1 MAGYTLILAIL
12 ILGGIIATL
21 GDRIGT
27 KVGKARLSIFNLR
40 PRDTATVVTIATGG
54 MISASTL
61 GILLLLSGQ
70 LRDGLFRLESIRSE
84 LSSSKQQKQKIET
97 ELNAAKA
104 EQEKA
109 EQNLKV
115 INKSLAEA
123 VRKQSETQALL
134 QTVESKFE
142 KADEE
147 LQQASKQA
155 ADLRDRIQDLTKEQ
169 ENLQSESSQL
179 RNEKE
184 RISSEKERIST
195 ELTTISR
202 DRETLIQKV
211 DESEQR
217 LVAINKQRSELTSEI
232 ASLETAREQLIISL
246 EALRKGNVAIFAD
259 QILSIGVV
267 RPNLSPAELRQASI
281 QLIQQAERNARQLL
295 DFLPDQAPK
304 EPVININEVQ
314 IEGLLNRIKD
324 GQSYVIRILSA
335 GNFLKRETRVA
346 IAADV
351 TVNRQIFA
359 RGDEIATLQFSPNLS
374 PQALA
379 SRVEQLFLLVSFRAR
394 REGVLADTITGN
406 VGNFPPDAL
415 TELFKVASEL
425 KSPYEIRAVT
435 KDTIFP
441 ASTLTLELVI
451 RQNGI
456 EIARFS

>member
-27 KVGKARLSIFNLR
+27 KVGKARLSMFNLR
-40 PRDTATVVTIATGG
+40 PRDTATLVTIATGG

-84 LSSSKQQKQKIET
+84 LSSSQQQKQKVET
-97 ELNAAKA
+97 ELSAAKK
-104 EQEKA
+104 EQENA
-109 EQNLKV
+109 QQRLGQ
-115 INKSLAEA
+115 INKSLVQAL
-123 VRKQSETQALL
+123 RKQSETQALL
-134 QTVESKFE
+134 QSVESKFE
-142 KADEE
+142 KADQE
-147 LQQASKQA
+147 LQKASQQE
-155 ADLRDRIQDLTKEQ
+155 ADLRDRIQSLGKEQ
-169 ENLQSESSQL
+169 ENLQSESIQL
-179 RNEKE
+179 KDEKE
-184 RISSEKERIST
+184 RISG
-195 ELTTISR
+195 ELADISR
-202 DRETLIQKV
+202 DRETLKQKV

-217 LVAINKQRSELTSEI
+217 LVAIEKQRIDLTSEI

-246 EALRKGNVAIFAD
+246 EALRKGNVAVFSD
-259 QILSIGVV
+259 QLLAIGVV
-267 RPNLSPAELRQASI
+267 RPNLSKAELRQASI
-281 QLIQQAERNARQLL
+281 QLIQQAELNVRELL

-304 EPVININEVQ
+304 EPIIKITDAQ
-314 IEGLLNRIKD
+314 IEVLLNRLKD

-335 GNFLKRETRVA
+335 GNFLKRETKVA

-351 TVNRQIFA
+351 TINRQIFA
-359 RGDEIATLQFSPNLS
+359 RGDEIATLQFSPNLT
-374 PQALA
+374 PQLLA

-394 REGVLADTITGN
+394 REGVLANPITGK

-415 TELFKVASEL
+415 TELFKVVSEL
-425 KSPYEIRAVT
+425 KSAYEIRAVA
-435 KDTIFP
+435 KDAIFP

>member
-12 ILGGIIATL
+12 ILGGMIATL

-27 KVGKARLSIFNLR
+27 KVGKARLSIFKLR

-61 GILLLLSGQ
+61 GILLLMSGQ

-84 LSSSKQQKQKIET
+84 LSSSQEQKQKIET
-97 ELNAAKA
+97 ELNAAKN

-109 EQNLKV
+109 QLRLSE
-115 INKSLAEA
+115 INKSLIQA

-134 QTVESKFE
+134 QSVESKFQ
-142 KADEE
+142 KADED
-147 LQQASKQA
+147 LQKASQQE
-155 ADLRDRIQDLTKEQ
+155 ADLRDRIQNLTKEQ
-169 ENLQSESSQL
+169 ENLQAESSQL
-179 RNEKE
+179 KQEKE
-184 RISSEKERIST
+184 RFSSELAS
-195 ELTTISR
+195 ISR
-202 DRETLIQKV
+202 DRETLKQKV
-211 DESEQR
+211 NESEQR
-217 LVAINKQRSELTSEI
+217 LVAIEKQRTDLTSEI
-232 ASLETAREQLIISL
+232 SSLETAREQLIISL

-267 RPNLSPAELRQASI
+267 RPNLSADELRQASI
-281 QLIQQAERNARQLL
+281 QLIQQAERNAREIL
-295 DFLPDQAPK
+295 DFLPDQLPK
-304 EPVININEVQ
+304 DPVIKINDLQ

-335 GNFLKRETRVA
+335 GNFLKRETKIT

-351 TVNRQIFA
+351 TLNRQIFA
-359 RGDEIATLQFSPNLS
+359 RGDEIATLQFNPNLS
-374 PQALA
+374 AQILA
-379 SRVEQLFLLVSFRAR
+379 SRIEQLFLLVSFRAR
-394 REGVLADTITGN
+394 REGVLANTITGK
-406 VGNFPPDAL
+406 VGNFPPEAL

-425 KSPYEIRAVT
+425 KSPYEIKALA
-435 KDTIFP
+435 KDAIFP

>member
-84 LSSSKQQKQKIET
+84 LSSSQQQKQKIET

-134 QTVESKFE
+134 KTVESKFE

-184 RISSEKERIST
+184 RIST
-195 ELTTISR
+195 ELATISR

-217 LVAINKQRSELTSEI
+217 LVEINRQRSELTSEI

-415 TELFKVASEL
+415 TQLFKAASEL

-435 KDTIFP
+435 KDLIFP

>member
-70 LRDGLFRLESIRSE
+70 LRDGLFRLESIRQE
-84 LSSSKQQKQKIET
+84 LSSSQDQKQKIET
-97 ELNAAKA
+97 ELNLAKT

-109 EQNLKV
+109 QQRLGE
-115 INKSLAEA
+115 INKSLVQAL
-123 VRKQSETQALL
+123 RKQSETQALL
-134 QTVESKFE
+134 QSVETKFE

-147 LQQASKQA
+147 LQKASKQE
-155 ADLRDRIQDLTKEQ
+155 ADLRDRIQNLTKEQ
-169 ENLQSESSQL
+169 ENLQSESTQL
-179 RNEKE
+179 RQEKE
-184 RISSEKERIST
+184 RISG
-195 ELTTISR
+195 ELASISR
-202 DRETLIQKV
+202 DRETLQQKV
-211 DESEQR
+211 NESEQR
-217 LVAINKQRSELTSEI
+217 LSAIDKQRVELTAEI
-232 ASLETAREQLIISL
+232 SSLETAREQLIISL

-267 RPNLSPAELRQASI
+267 RPNLSAAELRQASI
-281 QLIQQAERNARQLL
+281 QLIQQAERNALELL
-295 DFLPDQAPK
+295 AFLPDQAPK
-304 EPVININEVQ
+304 EPVIKINDAQ

-335 GNFLKRETRVA
+335 GNFLKRETNVT
-346 IAADV
+346 ISADV
-351 TVNRQIFA
+351 TLNRQIFA
-359 RGDEIATLQFSPNLS
+359 RGDEIATLQFSPNLP

-394 REGVLADTITGN
+394 REGVLADPITGK

-425 KSPYEIRAVT
+425 KSPYEIRAVA
-435 KDTIFP
+435 KDVIFP

-451 RQNGI
+451 RQNGV
-456 EIARFS
+456 EIVRFS

>member
-12 ILGGIIATL
+12 ILGGMIATL

-84 LSSSKQQKQKIET
+84 LSSSQEQKQKIET
-97 ELNAAKA
+97 ELTAAKT

-109 EQNLKV
+109 QLRLGQ
-115 INKSLAEA
+115 INKSLVEA

-134 QTVESKFE
+134 QSVESKFAQ
-142 KADEE
+142 ADEQ
-147 LQQASKQA
+147 LQKASQQE
-155 ADLRDRIQDLTKEQ
+155 ADLRDRIQNLTAEQ
-169 ENLQSESSQL
+169 TSLQAESSQL
-179 RNEKE
+179 RDEKS
-184 RISSEKERIST
+184 RISI
-195 ELTTISR
+195 ELATISR
-202 DRETLIQKV
+202 DRETLKQKV

-217 LVAINKQRSELTSEI
+217 LVEIEKQRVALGSEV
-232 ASLETAREQLIISL
+232 ASLESAREQLLISL

-267 RPNLSPAELRQASI
+267 RPNLSNAELRQASI
-281 QLIQQAERNARQLL
+281 QLIQQAELNAREVL
-295 DFLPDQAPK
+295 DFLPDQVPK
-304 EPVININEVQ
+304 EPVIKITEAQ
-314 IEGLLNRIKD
+314 IEILLDKIKD

-335 GNFLKRETRVA
+335 GNFLKRETKIA

-351 TVNRQIFA
+351 TLNRQVFA
-359 RGDEIATLQFSPNLS
+359 RGAEIATLQFTPDLS

-379 SRVEQLFLLVSFRAR
+379 SRIEQLFLLVSFRAR
-394 REGVLADTITGN
+394 REGVLANTITGK
-406 VGNFPPDAL
+406 VGNFPPEAL
-415 TELFKVASEL
+415 TELFKVVSEL
-425 KSPYEIRAVT
+425 KSPYEIKAVT
-435 KDTIFP
+435 KEVIFP
-441 ASTLTLELVI
+441 ASSLSLELII
-451 RQNGI
+451 RQNGT
-456 EIARFS
+456 EIARFG

>member
-84 LSSSKQQKQKIET
+84 LSSSQQQKQKIET
-97 ELNAAKA
+97 ELNAARS

-134 QTVESKFE
+134 RTVESKFE

-184 RISSEKERIST
+184 RISSE
-195 ELTTISR
+195 LATISR

-217 LVAINKQRSELTSEI
+217 LVEINRQRSELTSEI

-415 TELFKVASEL
+415 TQLFKAASEL

-435 KDTIFP
+435 KDLIFP

>member
-12 ILGGIIATL
+12 ILGGAIATL

-84 LSSSKQQKQKIET
+84 LSNSQQQKQKVET
-97 ELNAAKA
+97 DLKAAQT
-104 EQEKA
+104 EQEQAKQRLG
-109 EQNLKV
+109 E
-115 INKSLAEA
+115 INKSLVQA

-134 QTVESKFE
+134 QTVENKFQQ
-142 KADEE
+142 ADEE
-147 LQQASKQA
+147 LQKASQQE
-155 ADLRDRIQDLTKEQ
+155 ADLRDRIQNLTAEQ
-169 ENLQSESSQL
+169 TSLQAESSQL
-179 RNEKE
+179 RDEKS
-184 RISSEKERIST
+184 RISSE
-195 ELTTISR
+195 LTDISR
-202 DRETLIQKV
+202 DRETLKQKV

-217 LVAINKQRSELTSEI
+217 LVEIEKQRVALGAEV
-232 ASLETAREQLIISL
+232 ASLESAREQLLISL

-267 RPNLSPAELRQASI
+267 RPNLSNTELRQASI
-281 QLIQQAERNARQLL
+281 QLIQQAELNAREVL

-304 EPVININEVQ
+304 DPVIRITEAQ
-314 IEGLLNRIKD
+314 IEILLNKIKD

-335 GNFLKRETRVA
+335 GNFLKRETKIA

-351 TVNRQIFA
+351 TLNRQIFA
-359 RGDEIATLQFSPNLS
+359 RGAEIATLQFTPNLS

-379 SRVEQLFLLVSFRAR
+379 SRIEQLFLLVSFRAR
-394 REGVLADTITGN
+394 REGVLANTLTGK
-406 VGNFPPDAL
+406 VGNFPPEAL
-415 TELFKVASEL
+415 TELFKVVSEL
-425 KSPYEIRAVT
+425 KSPYEIKAVT
-435 KDTIFP
+435 KEVIFP
-441 ASTLTLELVI
+441 ASSLSLELII

-456 EIARFS
+456 EIARFG

>member
-12 ILGGIIATL
+12 ILGGVIATL

-84 LSSSKQQKQKIET
+84 LSSSQEQKQRVET
-97 ELNAAKA
+97 ELNTAKN

-109 EQNLKV
+109 QNRLEQ
-115 INKSLAEA
+115 INEFLVQA
-123 VRKQSETQALL
+123 VKKQSETQALL
-134 QTVESKFE
+134 KSVESKFAQ
-142 KADEE
+142 ADAE
-147 LQQASKQA
+147 LQKASQQE
-155 ADLRDRIQDLTKEQ
+155 ADLRDRIQNLTTEQ
-169 ENLQSESSQL
+169 EDLQAESLQL
-179 RNEKE
+179 RDEKE
-184 RISSEKERIST
+184 RIAG
-195 ELTTISR
+195 ELVNISR
-202 DRETLIQKV
+202 DRETLKQRV

-217 LVAINKQRSELTSEI
+217 LVDIEKQRVALGTEV
-232 ASLETAREQLIISL
+232 ASLESAREQLLISL

-267 RPNLSPAELRQASI
+267 RPNLSPSELRQASA
-281 QLIQQAERNARQLL
+281 QLLQQAERNARELL
-295 DFLPDQAPK
+295 DFLPDQAPA
-304 EPVININEVQ
+304 EPVIQ
-314 IEGLLNRIKD
+314 ITEAQVEGLLNRIRD
-324 GQSYVIRILSA
+324 GQSYAIRILSA
-335 GNFLKRETRVA
+335 GNFLKRETRIA

-351 TVNRQIFA
+351 TLNRQIFA
-359 RGDEIATLQFSPNLS
+359 IGTEIASLKFTPDLA

-379 SRVEQLFLLVSFRAR
+379 SRIEQLFLLVSFRAR
-394 REGVLADTITGN
+394 REGVLANPLTGK
-406 VGNFPPDAL
+406 VGNFPPEAL
-415 TELFKVASEL
+415 TELFKFVSVLDA
-425 KSPYEIRAVT
+425 PYEIKAVA
-435 KDTIFP
+435 KEAIFP
-441 ASTLTLELVI
+441 ASSLSLELVI

>member
-1 MAGYTLILAIL
+1 MAGYTLVLAIL

-27 KVGKARLSIFNLR
+27 KVGRARLSMFNLR
-40 PRDTATVVTIATGG
+40 PRDTATLVTIATGG

-84 LSSSKQQKQKIET
+84 LSSSQQQKQKVET
-97 ELNAAKA
+97 ELNAAKN

-109 EQNLKV
+109 QQRLGE
-115 INKSLAEA
+115 INKSLVQA
-123 VRKQSETQALL
+123 VRKQAETQALL
-134 QTVESKFE
+134 QNVETKFQ

-147 LQQASKQA
+147 LKKASQQE
-155 ADLRDRIQDLTKEQ
+155 ADLRDRIQNLTKEQ
-169 ENLQSESSQL
+169 ENLQTESNQL
-179 RNEKE
+179 RQEKE
-184 RISSEKERIST
+184 RISG
-195 ELTTISR
+195 ELASISR
-202 DRETLIQKV
+202 DRETLKQKV

-217 LVAINKQRSELTSEI
+217 LVAIEKQRVDLTSEI
-232 ASLETAREQLIISL
+232 ASLESAREQLIISL

-267 RPNLSPAELRQASI
+267 RPNLSNAELRQASI
-281 QLIQQAERNARQLL
+281 QLLQQAERNARELL

-304 EPVININEVQ
+304 EPVIRITDAQ

-324 GQSYVIRILSA
+324 GKSYVIRILSA
-335 GNFLKRETRVA
+335 GNFLKRETKVA

-351 TVNRQIFA
+351 TLNRQIFA
-359 RGDEIATLQFSPNLS
+359 RGDEIATLQFMPNLT

-379 SRVEQLFLLVSFRAR
+379 SRIEQLFLLVSFRAR
-394 REGVLADTITGN
+394 REGVLANPVTGK

-415 TELFKVASEL
+415 TELFRVASEL
-425 KSPYEIRAVT
+425 KSTYEIRAVA
-435 KDTIFP
+435 KEAIFP
-441 ASTLTLELVI
+441 ASSLTLELVI

>member
-1 MAGYTLILAIL
+1 MAGYTLVLAIL

-27 KVGKARLSIFNLR
+27 KVGRARLSMFNLR
-40 PRDTATVVTIATGG
+40 PRDTATLVTIATGG

-84 LSSSKQQKQKIET
+84 LSSSQQQKQKVET
-97 ELNAAKA
+97 ELNAAKN

-109 EQNLKV
+109 QQRLEE
-115 INKSLAEA
+115 INKSLVQA
-123 VRKQSETQALL
+123 VRKQAETQALL
-134 QTVESKFE
+134 QNVETKFQ

-147 LQQASKQA
+147 LKKASQQE
-155 ADLRDRIQDLTKEQ
+155 ADLRDRIQNLTKEQ
-169 ENLQSESSQL
+169 ENLQTESNQL
-179 RNEKE
+179 RQEKE
-184 RISSEKERIST
+184 RISG
-195 ELTTISR
+195 ELASISR
-202 DRETLIQKV
+202 DRETLKQKV

-217 LVAINKQRSELTSEI
+217 LVAIEKQRVDLTSEI
-232 ASLETAREQLIISL
+232 ASLESAREQLIISL

-267 RPNLSPAELRQASI
+267 RPNLSNAELRQASI
-281 QLIQQAERNARQLL
+281 QLLQQAERNARELL

-304 EPVININEVQ
+304 EPVIRITDAQ
-314 IEGLLNRIKD
+314 IEGLLDRIKD
-324 GQSYVIRILSA
+324 GKSYVIRILSA
-335 GNFLKRETRVA
+335 GNFLKRETKVA

-351 TVNRQIFA
+351 TLNRQIFA
-359 RGDEIATLQFSPNLS
+359 RGDEIATLQFMPNLT

-379 SRVEQLFLLVSFRAR
+379 SRIEQLFLLVSFRAR
-394 REGVLADTITGN
+394 REGVLANPVTGK

-415 TELFKVASEL
+415 TELFRVASEL
-425 KSPYEIRAVT
+425 KSTYEIRAVA
-435 KDTIFP
+435 KEAIFP
-441 ASTLTLELVI
+441 ASSLTLELVI

>member
-84 LSSSKQQKQKIET
+84 LSSSQEQKQKIEV
-97 ELNAAKA
+97 ELNASKT

-109 EQNLKV
+109 QQRLGQ
-115 INKSLAEA
+115 INKSLVQA

-134 QTVESKFE
+134 QSVETKFA

-147 LQQASKQA
+147 LQKASQQE
-155 ADLRDRIQDLTKEQ
+155 ADLRDRVQNLTKEQ
-169 ENLQSESSQL
+169 ANLQSESIQL
-179 RNEKE
+179 KTEKE
-184 RISSEKERIST
+184 RISG

-202 DRETLIQKV
+202 DRETLKQKV

-217 LVAINKQRSELTSEI
+217 LIAIDKQRLELTSEI
-232 ASLETAREQLIISL
+232 ALLETAREQLIVSL

-267 RPNLSPAELRQASI
+267 RPNLSSAELRQASI
-281 QLIQQAERNARQLL
+281 QLIQQAELNARQLL

-304 EPVININEVQ
+304 EPIIRITDKK
-314 IEGLLNRIKD
+314 IETLLNQIKD

-335 GNFLKRETRVA
+335 GNFLKRETKIA

-351 TVNRQIFA
+351 TINRQIFA
-359 RGDEIATLQFSPNLS
+359 RGEEIATLQFQPNLT
-374 PQALA
+374 PQAIA
-379 SRVEQLFLLVSFRAR
+379 SRIEQLFLLVSFRAR
-394 REGVLADTITGN
+394 REGVLADTITGK

-425 KSPYEIRAVT
+425 KSAYEIRAVT
-435 KDTIFP
+435 KDAIFP
-441 ASTLTLELVI
+441 ASTITLELVI
-451 RQNGI
+451 RQNGM

>member
-27 KVGKARLSIFNLR
+27 KVGRARLSIFNLR

-84 LSSSKQQKQKIET
+84 LSSSQAQKQKIET
-97 ELNAAKA
+97 ELNAAKT

-109 EQNLKV
+109 QQRLGE
-115 INKSLAEA
+115 INKSLAQS
-123 VRKQSETQALL
+123 VQKQSETQSLL
-134 QTVESKFE
+134 KLVESKFAE
-142 KADEE
+142 ADEQ
-147 LQQASKQA
+147 LQKASQQE
-155 ADLRDRIQDLTKEQ
+155 ADLRDRIQNLTLEQ
-169 ENLQSESSQL
+169 ENLQTESSQL

-184 RISSEKERIST
+184 RIAS

-202 DRETLIQKV
+202 DRETLKQKV

-217 LVAINKQRSELTSEI
+217 LVAIEKQQAALGAEV
-232 ASLETAREQLIISL
+232 ASLESAREKLLISL

-267 RPNLSPAELRQASI
+267 RPNLSPSELRQAST
-281 QLIQQAERNARQLL
+281 QLILQAERNARELL
-295 DFLPDQAPK
+295 DFLPDQVPK
-304 EPVININEVQ
+304 DPVIRITDAQ
-314 IEGLLNRIKD
+314 IEGLINRLKD
-324 GQSYVIRILSA
+324 GQSYVIRIFSA
-335 GNFLKRETRVA
+335 GNFLKRETRIA

-351 TVNRQIFA
+351 TLNRQIFA
-359 RGDEIATLQFSPNLS
+359 SGAEIATLQFTPDLS
-374 PQALA
+374 PQAIA
-379 SRVEQLFLLVSFRAR
+379 SKIEQLFLLVSFRAR
-394 REGVLADTITGN
+394 REGVLANPITGK
-406 VGNFPPDAL
+406 VGNFPPEAL
-415 TELFKVASEL
+415 NDLFKLVSEL
-425 KSPYEIRAVT
+425 KSNYEIRAVT
-435 KDTIFP
+435 KEAIFP
-441 ASTLTLELVI
+441 ASSLILELVI
-451 RQNGI
+451 RQNGV

>member
-12 ILGGIIATL
+12 ILGGLIATL

-27 KVGKARLSIFNLR
+27 KVGKARLSIFKLR

-84 LSSSKQQKQKIET
+84 LASSQEQKQKVET
-97 ELNAAKA
+97 DLKTAKD

-109 EQNLKV
+109 QQRLGQ
-115 INKSLAEA
+115 INQSLVQAI
-123 VRKQSETQALL
+123 RKQSETQALL
-134 QTVESKFE
+134 QSVESKFQQ
-142 KADEE
+142 ADEA
-147 LQQASKQA
+147 LQKASKQE
-155 ADLRDRIQDLTKEQ
+155 ADLRDRIQNLTAEQ
-169 ENLQSESSQL
+169 SSLQAESSQL
-179 RNEKE
+179 REEKS
-184 RISSEKERIST
+184 RISN
-195 ELTTISR
+195 ELATISQE
-202 DRETLIQKV
+202 RETLKQKV

-217 LVAINKQRSELTSEI
+217 LVEIEKQRVALGSEV
-232 ASLETAREQLIISL
+232 ASLESVREQLLISL

-267 RPNLSPAELRQASI
+267 RPNLSTGELRQAST
-281 QLIQQAERNARQLL
+281 QLLQQAERNARELL
-295 DFLPDQAPK
+295 AFLPDQAPK
-304 EPVININEVQ
+304 EPVIKITEAQV
-314 IEGLLNRIKD
+314 EELLNKIKD

-335 GNFLKRETRVA
+335 GNFLKRETRIA

-351 TVNRQIFA
+351 TLNRQIFA
-359 RGDEIATLQFSPNLS
+359 RGAEIATLQFTPDLS

-394 REGVLADTITGN
+394 REGVLADPLTGK
-406 VGNFPPDAL
+406 VGQFTPEAFNAL
-415 TELFKVASEL
+415 IKTAGEL
-425 KSPYEIRAVT
+425 KSPYEIKAVA
-435 KDTIFP
+435 KDPIFP
-441 ASTLTLELVI
+441 ASSLSLELVI
-451 RQNGI
+451 RQNGV

>member
-1 MAGYTLILAIL
+1 MAGYTLVLAIL

-27 KVGKARLSIFNLR
+27 KVGRARLSMFNLR
-40 PRDTATVVTIATGG
+40 PRDTATLVTIATGG

-84 LSSSKQQKQKIET
+84 LSSSQQQKQKVET
-97 ELNAAKA
+97 ELNAAKN

-109 EQNLKV
+109 QQRLGE
-115 INKSLAEA
+115 INKSLVEA
-123 VRKQSETQALL
+123 VRKQAETQALL
-134 QTVESKFE
+134 QNVETKFQ

-147 LQQASKQA
+147 LKKASQQE
-155 ADLRDRIQDLTKEQ
+155 ADLRDRIQNLTKEQ
-169 ENLQSESSQL
+169 ENLQTESNQL
-179 RNEKE
+179 RQEKE
-184 RISSEKERIST
+184 RISG
-195 ELTTISR
+195 ELASISR
-202 DRETLIQKV
+202 DRETLKQKV

-217 LVAINKQRSELTSEI
+217 LVAIEKQRVDLTSEI
-232 ASLETAREQLIISL
+232 ASLESAREQLIISL

-267 RPNLSPAELRQASI
+267 RPNLSNAELRQASI
-281 QLIQQAERNARQLL
+281 QLLQQAERNARELL

-304 EPVININEVQ
+304 EPVIRITDAQ

-324 GQSYVIRILSA
+324 GKSYVIRILSA
-335 GNFLKRETRVA
+335 GNFLKRETKVA

-351 TVNRQIFA
+351 TLNRQIFA
-359 RGDEIATLQFSPNLS
+359 RGDEIATLQFMPNLT

-379 SRVEQLFLLVSFRAR
+379 SRIEQLFLLVSFRAR
-394 REGVLADTITGN
+394 REGVLANPVTGK

-415 TELFKVASEL
+415 TELFRVASEL
-425 KSPYEIRAVT
+425 KSTYEIRAVA
-435 KDTIFP
+435 KEAIFP
-441 ASTLTLELVI
+441 ASSLTLELVI

>member
-27 KVGKARLSIFNLR
+27 KVGKARLSMFNLR
-40 PRDTATVVTIATGG
+40 PRDTATLVTIATGG

-84 LSSSKQQKQKIET
+84 LSSSQQQKQKVET
-97 ELNAAKA
+97 ELSAAKK
-104 EQEKA
+104 EQENA
-109 EQNLKV
+109 QQRLGQ
-115 INKSLAEA
+115 INKSLVQAL
-123 VRKQSETQALL
+123 RKQSETQALL
-134 QTVESKFE
+134 QSVENKFE
-142 KADEE
+142 KADQE
-147 LQQASKQA
+147 LQKASQQE
-155 ADLRDRIQDLTKEQ
+155 ADLRDRIQSLGKEQ
-169 ENLQSESSQL
+169 ENLQSESIQL
-179 RNEKE
+179 K
-184 RISSEKERIST
+184 SEKERISG
-195 ELTTISR
+195 ELATISR
-202 DRETLIQKV
+202 DRETLKQKV

-217 LVAINKQRSELTSEI
+217 LVAIEKQRIDLTTEI

-246 EALRKGNVAIFAD
+246 EALRKGNVAVFAD
-259 QILSIGVV
+259 QLLALGVV
-267 RPNLSPAELRQASI
+267 RPNLSKAELRQASI
-281 QLIQQAERNARQLL
+281 QLIQQAELNVRELL
-295 DFLPDQAPK
+295 GFLPEQAPK
-304 EPVININEVQ
+304 EPIIKITDAQ
-314 IEGLLNRIKD
+314 IEVLLNRLKD

-335 GNFLKRETRVA
+335 GNFLKRETKVA

-351 TVNRQIFA
+351 TINRQIFA
-359 RGDEIATLQFSPNLS
+359 RGDEIATLQFSPNLT
-374 PQALA
+374 PQLLA

-394 REGVLADTITGN
+394 REGVLANPITGK

-415 TELFKVASEL
+415 TELFKVVSEL
-425 KSPYEIRAVT
+425 KSTYEIRAVA
-435 KDTIFP
+435 KDAIFP

>member
-27 KVGKARLSIFNLR
+27 KVGKARLSIFKLR

-84 LSSSKQQKQKIET
+84 LSSSQEQKKKIET
-97 ELNAAKA
+97 ELNAAKT

-109 EQNLKV
+109 QQRLGE
-115 INKSLAEA
+115 INKSLVQAL
-123 VRKQSETQALL
+123 RKQSETQTLL
-134 QTVESKFE
+134 QSVESKF
-142 KADEE
+142 KQADED
-147 LQQASKQA
+147 LQKASKQE
-155 ADLRDRIQDLTKEQ
+155 ADLRDRIQNLSAEQ
-169 ENLQSESSQL
+169 ESLQAESKQL
-179 RNEKE
+179 RD
-184 RISSEKERIST
+184 EKERIST
-195 ELTTISR
+195 ELASISR
-202 DRETLIQKV
+202 DRETLKQRV

-217 LVAINKQRSELTSEI
+217 LVDIEKQRVALGAEVS
-232 ASLETAREQLIISL
+232 SLESAREQLLISL

-259 QILSIGVV
+259 QILAMGVV
-267 RPNLSPAELRQASI
+267 RPDLNQAELRQASK
-281 QLIQQAERNARQLL
+281 QLLQQAERNARELL
-295 DFLPDQAPK
+295 DFLPDQAPQ
-304 EPVININEVQ
+304 EPVIKITEAQ

-351 TVNRQIFA
+351 TLNRQIFPPGA
-359 RGDEIATLQFSPNLS
+359 EIASLQFTPDLS

-379 SRVEQLFLLVSFRAR
+379 SRIEQLFLLVSFRAR
-394 REGVLADTITGN
+394 REGVLADPLTGK
-406 VGNFPPDAL
+406 VGNFRPEAL
-415 TELFKVASEL
+415 TELFKLVNEL
-425 KSPYEIRAVT
+425 KSPYEIKAVA
-435 KDTIFP
+435 KEAIFP
-441 ASTLTLELVI
+441 ASSLILELII

>member
-84 LSSSKQQKQKIET
+84 LSSSQEQKQKIEI
-97 ELNAAKA
+97 ELNASKT

-109 EQNLKV
+109 QQRLGQ
-115 INKSLAEA
+115 INKSLVQA

-134 QTVESKFE
+134 QSVETKFA

-147 LQQASKQA
+147 LQKASQQE
-155 ADLRDRIQDLTKEQ
+155 ADLRDRVQNLTKEQ
-169 ENLQSESSQL
+169 ANLQSESIQL
-179 RNEKE
+179 KTEKE
-184 RISSEKERIST
+184 RISG

-202 DRETLIQKV
+202 DRETLKQKV

-217 LVAINKQRSELTSEI
+217 LIAIDKQRLELTSEI
-232 ASLETAREQLIISL
+232 ALLETAREQLIVSL

-267 RPNLSPAELRQASI
+267 RPNLSSAELRQASI
-281 QLIQQAERNARQLL
+281 QLIQQAELNARQLL

-304 EPVININEVQ
+304 EPIIRITDKK
-314 IEGLLNRIKD
+314 IETLLNQIKD

-335 GNFLKRETRVA
+335 GNFLKRETKIA

-351 TVNRQIFA
+351 TINRQIFA
-359 RGDEIATLQFSPNLS
+359 RGEEIATLQFQPNLT
-374 PQALA
+374 PQAIA
-379 SRVEQLFLLVSFRAR
+379 SRIEQLFLLVSFRAR
-394 REGVLADTITGN
+394 REGVLADTITGK

-425 KSPYEIRAVT
+425 KSAYEIRAVT
-435 KDTIFP
+435 KDAIFP
-441 ASTLTLELVI
+441 ASTITLELVI
-451 RQNGI
+451 RQNGM